1 MLPIWAFGP
10 LPSPALTF
18 DAAWTDGSVLRY
30 AHPALIGP
38 IEPGT
43 NFEDGFPGRGLSR
56 KPLGLGFE
64 SLSFPV
70 TQDLL
75 VARLLNGG
83 GDGGGFPDAS
93 VTPRIG
99 RVEVEGA
106 RHAVIIGANLTSGA
120 TASGF
125 IYKALPGSG
134 SCFLEGIVFDL
145 LNGPEAD
152 VVGVTGPATG
162 PGIRFWMQNCCGHNA
177 HGTAQAH
184 DAGRAVTSAEVF
196 AGYMRIVC
204 STTAPSAITVGQEV
218 SVGESSDVAFDSSWS
233 VLAVNVGSIDVGP
246 AGVPLPA
253 LGATST
259 GGTLWAYNA
268 AVLGTHADIAQGY
281 GAGAIIEMNVHLTD
295 GTGNYDFVVVGQKLS
310 DGLGAALTRI
320 SMCDYRHVDIHP
332 QDNGGFCI
340 LAGDYDT
347 VSGTVSAR
355 GARVANLEIYDTY
368 HQGRANDDFA
378 NAIIPQA
385 GRTVDGVPFGMRVGR
400 RFGEVYGSYPAGNPV
415 SSIRGVLYKGL
426 RPGGPLVTP
435 ASINNGHD
443 YVSIGYDGVAAPPAT
458 PRSITLTGTTYA
470 ADAPRGAL
478 IGLIGGDLDDGYVY
492 DPSLT
497 DDGGGYVQLAGRHL
511 ERGLIPHDGG
521 SFDITL
527 RLTNRQ
533 TGAWFEE
540 TITITCT
547 AAVSPAYGAMSD
559 ADAVAFVRGLY
570 SYDALTSGD
579 LAFYDGLFAAWKA
592 INGGAFYPKIK
603 AWFAAAMLDERD
615 AELNWVDPTNPGPRP
630 VNYQKAWDANVGYVG
645 NPVPDFHMTRAGFT
659 ADSLGLGQDD
669 CAMMIM
675 ASIKAPG
682 VADGTLPAGTEYF
695 AGVTNVTS
703 DGFGGL
709 FIGTTATGQVSCKC
723 SNDATKN
730 TAATPFAGTG
740 GTMRHVIVTRTAS
753 TGFVICHGPK
763 GAALTIDTTTAA
775 TGASSASHPL
785 TTYDMRLN
793 GRGGA
798 TTNAGSRTLHATAFL
813 LGVDHT
819 TEADAFRA
827 VNDTWLDYLGIA

>member
-18 DAAWTDGSVLRY
+18 DAAWTDGGVLRY
-30 AHPALIGP
+30 AHPALVGP

-43 NFEDGFPGRGLSR
+43 NFEDGFSGRGLSR

-64 SLSFPV
+64 DLSFPV

-75 VARLLNGG
+75 VARPLNGG
-83 GDGGGFPDAS
+83 GDGGGLPDAS

-99 RVEVEGA
+99 RVQAEGC
-106 RHAVIIGANLTSGA
+106 RWVYLVGANVTASA
-120 TASGF
+120 TAAGF
-125 IYKALPGSG
+125 IYKALPGSLG
-134 SCFLEGIVFDL
+134 CYVEGVVGDF
-145 LNGPEAD
+145 LNGPETD
-152 VVGVTGPATG
+152 LCGVTGPATG
-162 PGIRFWMQNCCGHNA
+162 PGIKFWIQNCCLLNA
-177 HGTAQAH
+177 HGTAQQH

-196 AGYMRIVC
+196 AGYMRIIC

-218 SVGESSDVAFDSSWS
+218 SVGGSSDVAFDSSWS
-233 VLAVNVGSIDVGP
+233 VLAVNVGSIDVGS

-253 LGATST
+253 FGATSA

-268 AVLGTHADIAQGY
+268 AVLGVHADIVQGY
-281 GAGAIIEMNVHLTD
+281 GSGAIAELNVHLVSA
-295 GTGNYDFVVVGQKLS
+295 TGNYDFVVTGQKLS
-310 DGLGAALTRI
+310 DGLGAALTRV
-320 SMCDYRHVDIHP
+320 SMCDFSHADIHP
-332 QDNGGFCI
+332 QDNGGFWG
-340 LAGDYDT
+340 LAGDYDSLTQT
-347 VSGTVSAR
+347 VSDR
-355 GARVANLEIYDTY
+355 GARIANFESYDNW

-400 RFGEVYGSYPAGNPV
+400 RFGLVYGSYPSGNPV
-415 SSIRGVLYKGL
+415 SSIRGVLNKGL
-426 RPGGPLVTP
+426 RPGGPLVTA

-443 YVSIGYDGVAAPPAT
+443 YESIGADGVAPAPAT

-470 ADAPRGAL
+470 ADAARGAL
-478 IGLIGGDLDDGYVY
+478 IGLIGGDLDDGYIY

-497 DDGGGYVQLAGRHL
+497 DDAGGYVQLAGRHL

-521 SFDITL
+521 DFDITL
-527 RLTNRQ
+527 RLTNRK
-533 TGAWFEE
+533 TGAWVEE
-540 TITITCT
+540 TFTITCT
-547 AAVSPAYGAMSD
+547 AAGAPGYGAMSD
-559 ADAVAFVRGLY
+559 ADAIAFVRGLY
-570 SYDALTSGD
+570 SYDALTGGD
-579 LAFYDGLFAAWKA
+579 LAFYDGLFADWKA
-592 INGGAFYPKIK
+592 ISSGAFYPKIK
-603 AWFAAAMLDERD
+603 AWFAGAMLDERD
-615 AELNWVDPTNPGPRP
+615 AELNWVDPTSPGPRP

-659 ADSLGLGQDD
+659 AGSLGLGQDD

-682 VADGTLPAGTEYF
+682 VADGTLPTGTEYF
-695 AGVTNVTS
+695 AGVTNVTA
-703 DGFGGL
+703 DGFGGI
-709 FIGTTATGQVSCKC
+709 FIGASATGQVSCKC

-730 TAATPFAGTG
+730 TPATPFAGTG

-763 GAALTIDTTTAA
+763 GAALTVDTTTAA

-785 TTYDMRLN
+785 SGYDMRLN

-813 LGVDHT
+813 LGIT
-819 TEADAFRA
+819 AAEADAFRA
-827 VNDTWLDYLGIA
+827 VNDTWLDYLAIA